1 MTPLGYSQAW
11 MKRLYFAN
19 FSSLPILA
27 KSFWNIAR
35 YSDDYP
41 YKKDFYNKKLS
52 LVTNDI
58 SFYCIFSKQYYL
70 TDKFENN
77 KNINSNLMIISKN
90 YRIKEFCNYSYYDRS
105 KYLDLEYSL
114 KTASSELNLKDRVN
128 LSYKIIDKLE
138 INNNFYSSLL
148 PKTQELLT
156 DVKQII
162 EENKDKIEVE

>member
-1 MTPLGYSQAW
+1 ME
-11 MKRLYFAN
+11 RLYLAN
-19 FSSLPILA
+19 FKLLPILV

-35 YSDDYP
+35 YSGDYP

-52 LVTNDI
+52 LVTKDI
-58 SFYCIFSKQYYL
+58 SFYCTFSKRYYL
-70 TDKFENN
+70 TDKFESN
-77 KNINSNLMIISKN
+77 KSINSNLIIMSKN

-114 KTASSELNLKDRVN
+114 KIISPELNLKDKVN
-128 LSYKIIDKLE
+128 LNYKLIDELE

-162 EENKDKIEVE
+162 EENKNKIEIM

>member
-1 MTPLGYSQAW
+1 MRMT
-11 MKRLYFAN
+11 RLYLAN
-19 FSSLPILA
+19 FGLLPILA

-35 YSDDYP
+35 YSSEYP
-41 YKKDFYNKKLS
+41 YKNDFYNKRLS
-52 LVTNDI
+52 LVTKDI
-58 SFYCIFSKQYYL
+58 SFYCIFSKKYYL
-70 TDKFENN
+70 TDKFESN

-114 KTASSELNLKDRVN
+114 KTISPELNLKDKVN
-128 LSYKIIDKLE
+128 LSYELIDKLE
-138 INNNFYSSLL
+138 ISNNFYSSLL
-148 PKTQELLT
+148 PKTQELLI